1 MTNQAYYLHGVCI
14 HDGTAES
21 GHYYSYI
28 KDHNQGVWRC
38 YNDHRVT
45 NVEEKLVFEEA
56 SGGGLTKSAYYVIYI
71 SERELQHSKTVD
83 GNLFVP
89 GQALDKL
96 HPYASLASEQ
106 ILAKIRDDNRK
117 LQTEVDN
124 YKASEIAKKVT
135 TCYEKTYDEIS
146 KILEQKIANKDI
158 GSFYTY
164 LLSNKNM
171 ETQNLGKRLLV
182 DQSFLQETG
191 QRPSEMERVQGIL
204 VKIEEKA
211 MAKPASYPNGRFWM
225 DPQDRQQ
232 VE

>member
-1 MTNQAYYLHGVCI
+1 M
-14 HDGTAES
+14 E
-21 GHYYSYI
+21 
-28 KDHNQGVWRC
+28 
-38 YNDHRVT
+38 
-45 NVEEKLVFEEA
+45 
-56 SGGGLTKSAYYVIYI
+56 
-71 SERELQHSKTVD
+71 
-83 GNLFVP
+83 
-89 GQALDKL
+89 
-96 HPYASLASEQ
+96 
-106 ILAKIRDDNRK
+106 
-117 LQTEVDN
+117 N

-135 TCYEKTYDEIS
+135 KCYEKTYDEIS

-191 QRPSEMERVQGIL
+191 QRPNEMERVQGIL

-211 MAKPASYPNGRFWM
+211 MAKPASYPNGRFWI
-225 DPQDRQQ
+225 DPQDWQQ